1 MNSYEIIKELA
12 KQKKLSIRQLEMN
25 LGYSNGYLAKW
36 RVNTPNS
43 DELSRIADY
52 FDVSVDYLLGRTEKR
67 RYYDLTEKDER
78 DIQRELEKIIED
90 MSNTEA
96 IAFSKDTEE
105 LSPEA
110 RAAVISSIE
119 ESLRIGKALA
129 KKKFTPKKYRGNSS
143 EE

>member
-52 FDVSVDYLLGRTEKR
+52 FDVSVDYLLGSENKNISKR
-67 RYYDLTEKDER
+67 VDLS
-78 DIQRELEKIIED
+78 ED
-90 MSNTEA
+90 DTVFSFDGKEISKETMRKA
-96 IAFSKDTEE
+96 IAI
-105 LSPEA
+105 A
-110 RAAVISSIE
+110 
-119 ESLRIGKALA
+119 KAL
-129 KKKFTPKKYRGNSS
+129 
-143 EE
+143 EENE